1 MIEYEVTVD
10 ITDTDREA
18 YKLWLDTYTSETK
31 RLPGFIDVKCSV
43 TKVLNNYY
51 SCIRYIVKDK
61 YVLEEFIANK
71 EKTFLDIDRA
81 LKKRILNEGDI

>member
-18 YKLWLDTYTSETK
+18 YKIWLDTYTSQTK
-31 RLPGFIDVKCSV
+31 TLPGFIDVKCSI
-43 TKVLNNYY
+43 TKVIDKYY
-51 SCIRYIVKDK
+51 SCIRYIVSDK
-61 YVLEEFIANK
+61 KVLESFIANK
-71 EKTFLDIDRA
+71 EKAFQDIDRA